1 MDRVGND
8 GTEGAGTLGRRQLP
22 RLLAQIPSKS
32 RSLPY
37 LRVKAMARAIW
48 KGSISFGLVQ
58 IPVGL
63 YTAEQRQELSLTM
76 LDRHD
81 LSPVGYERIN
91 RRTGE
96 KVEWKDIV
104 KGYAYQKGKYV
115 VVTDEDIRRA
125 NVRATQTID
134 ILAFVDRAEISTL
147 FFDTP
152 YYLGPVKQAGKAYAL
167 LRDTMRGMDK
177 VGIAKVVIRTRQHLA
192 AILVEDDRLVLQLLR
207 FSHELKSPDDVEL
220 PEEAKKAGK
229 PTSREIDMAK
239 QLVASMAEKWDPT
252 KYHDEYR
259 DDLLARI
266 KRKAK
271 QGEIEDIDEP
281 EEAPPKTN
289 VIDLVNLLK
298 QSMEK
303 DGKGKGEKKR
313 RSSARPHSDATH
325 KAGAKG
331 GSHRGRGTQR
341 PAAHRARERK
351 SA

>member
-1 MDRVGND
+1 
-8 GTEGAGTLGRRQLP
+8 
-22 RLLAQIPSKS
+22 
-32 RSLPY
+32 
-37 LRVKAMARAIW
+37 MARAIW

-63 YTAEQRQELSLTM
+63 YTAEQREELSLTM
-76 LDRHD
+76 LDKHD

-91 RRTGE
+91 RKTGE

-115 VVTDEDIRRA
+115 VVTDEDIRNA
-125 NVRATQTID
+125 NVRATQTVD
-134 ILAFVDRAEISTL
+134 ILAFVDRSEISTL

-152 YYLGPVKQAGKAYAL
+152 YYLAPTKQGGKPYAL
-167 LRDTMRGMDK
+167 LRDTMTKMDK

-192 AILVEDDRLVLQLLR
+192 AVLVEENRLVLQLLR
-207 FSHELKSPDDVEL
+207 FSHELKDADDVEF
-220 PEEAKKAGK
+220 PEEAQKASK
-229 PTSREIDMAK
+229 PSPREIDMAK
-239 QLVASMAEKWDPT
+239 QLVASMVEKWDPK

-271 QGEIEDIDEP
+271 QGEIEDIEEP
-281 EEAPPKTN
+281 APSPPKAN

-303 DGKGKGEKKR
+303 GEKVAGPKK
-313 RSSARPHSDATH
+313 SSPARTHRATTH
-325 KAGAKG
+325 KTQPKGA
-331 GSHRGRGTQR
+331 T
-341 PAAHRARERK
+341 HRARK

>member
-1 MDRVGND
+1 
-8 GTEGAGTLGRRQLP
+8 
-22 RLLAQIPSKS
+22 
-32 RSLPY
+32 
-37 LRVKAMARAIW
+37 MARALW

-63 YTAEQRQELSLTM
+63 YTAEQRDELSLTM
-76 LDRHD
+76 LDKND

-115 VVTDEDIRRA
+115 VVTDEDIRKA

-134 ILAFVDRAEISTL
+134 ILAFVDRSEISTL
-147 FFDTP
+147 YFDTP
-152 YYLGPVKQAGKAYAL
+152 YYLAPTKQGGKPYKL

-192 AILVEDDRLVLQLLR
+192 AVLVEDDRLVLQLLR
-207 FSHELKSPDDVEL
+207 FAHELKSADDVEF
-220 PEEAKKAGK
+220 PEEAQKAGK
-229 PTSREIDMAK
+229 PTSREVDMAK
-239 QLVASMAEKWDPT
+239 QLVASMAEKWDPK

-259 DDLLARI
+259 DDLLTRI

-271 QGEIEDIDEP
+271 HGEIEDIEEP
-281 EEAPPKTN
+281 TEAPPQPN

-298 QSMEK
+298 QSMEQ
-303 DGKGKGEKKR
+303 GEK
-313 RSSARPHSDATH
+313 RSHRPTTHKTGPKAATH
-325 KAGAKG
+325 RKRE
-331 GSHRGRGTQR
+331 SHR
-341 PAAHRARERK
+341 PSSHARK